1 MAAVTAVYP
10 VYRSSMNGI
19 MASGL
24 PQQLLHLHS
33 KIHLTVEMYEQYSL
47 KTF

>member
-10 VYRSSMNGI
+10 VYQSSTNGI

-24 PQQLLHLHS
+24 PEQMLHFHS
-33 KIHLTVEMYEQYSL
+33 KIHLAVEMYE
-47 KTF
+47 